1 LPPSNA
7 ASVKAALEVI
17 KSEPER
23 RKQLWENTEFMREG
37 FKSLGYNTGESTTPV
52 IPVLIGKDS
61 KTFQVW
67 KDLMEAGVYT
77 NPVVSPATPPGRGL
91 LRTSYM
97 ATHTREQLKFCLEMF
112 KKVGKKAKVI

>member
-1 LPPSNA
+1 
-7 ASVKAALEVI
+7 
-17 KSEPER
+17 
-23 RKQLWENTEFMREG
+23 M
-37 FKSLGYNTGESTTPV
+37 GYDTGESTTPI
-52 IPVLIGKDS
+52 IPVLIGKDA

-97 ATHTREQLKFCLEMF
+97 ATHTREQLEFCLDMF
-112 KKVGKKAKVI
+112 EKVGKKAKVI